1 MSSSIQYLP
10 IPPRVWSR
18 VQNPCSVT
26 AYKDTD
32 SAANSDF
39 AKADYERQMLLK
51 GNILQYKKNSSSLTK
66 KQRYTQIAKGM
77 WTNRTKTWATQ
88 SDTYTNPNM
97 TSLLRVNSSVVNP
110 SNNIFS
116 SPPNPF
122 GCPTT
127 VIPDGGNLVCN
138 VVVDPCTQEVIKRTK
153 SQQICNPTTDSDVPG
168 RIQDLCWN
176 DGTQTWYPRQRY
188 VMPTSGSKWPQG
200 YKGFVSAVTFVG
212 PVLSVGNMTCGQIN
226 ISLNWTFLDSTC
238 APITSFNIYQ
248 NGVLILNVLAP
259 QTSVIINET
268 SEGTAMFYITSLS
281 NSIESQPSNTVLV
294 STKYNYSS
302 EKGQPSNGGKTITFL
317 ENGSII
323 FFCDTNI
330 KYTLVGGGASA
341 GIYSQGSNGGSAA
354 GGGGQVLNCSSPLLI
369 SSGTNLNI
377 IIGQGGIA
385 PNYEANGNIGED
397 TSINISGSY
406 TVSTDNTTYGGV
418 GGKGAT
424 NKSFSGG
431 GGTLNPNNSDGGNYV
446 ISTNGIGFGSGGAAG
461 SLTEV
466 DSTGNIISVT
476 KPLLGGNASNNSA
489 GIGSNGFQGINGIYY
504 GGGGGGGKQSSSS
517 SSGGNGGLGGGG
529 NGANVNGG
537 LSTPTSNPNTGGG
550 GGGGV
555 TGFSPYYL
563 LPTYLPASGGSGIA
577 IIMIQ

>member
-1 MSSSIQYLP
+1 MSSSIQYMP

-212 PVLSVGNMTCGQIN
+212 PVLSVGNMNCGDFN
-226 ISLNWTFLDSTC
+226 ILLNWTFLDSTC

-248 NGVLILNVLAP
+248 NGALILNVLAP
-259 QTSVIINET
+259 QTSVTINET
-268 SEGTAMFYITSLS
+268 TEGTAMFYITSLS
-281 NSIESQPSNTVLV
+281 NSIESQPSNTVIV
-294 STKYNYSS
+294 STKYNYST
-302 EKGQPSNGGKTITFL
+302 EKGKPSNDGKTITFL

-323 FFCDTNI
+323 FFCGTNI

-354 GGGGQVLNCSSPLLI
+354 GGGGQVLNCNSLLI

-385 PNYEANGNIGED
+385 PHYEHNGYIGGD
-397 TSINISGSY
+397 TSLSISGSY
-406 TVSTDNTTYGGV
+406 TVSTDNTIYGGV
-418 GGKGAT
+418 GGKGVT

-431 GGTLNPNNSDGGNYV
+431 GGTLNSNNSDGGNYV
-446 ISTNGIGFGSGGAAG
+446 ISTNGIGIGSGGAAG
-461 SLTEV
+461 SLTV
-466 DSTGNIISVT
+466 VNNSGIITSVT
-476 KPLLGGNASNNSA
+476 KPSPGGNATNNSA
-489 GIGSNGFQGINGIYY
+489 GNGSDGFQGINGVYY
-504 GGGGGGGKQSSSS
+504 GGGGGGGKQSNSSY
-517 SSGGNGGLGGGG
+517 SGGKGGSGGGG
-529 NGANVNGG
+529 NGANVNG
-537 LSTPTSNPNTGGG
+537 SSSSPTVVNPNTGGG

-555 TGFSPYYL
+555 SGYSPY
-563 LPTYLPASGGSGIA
+563 PPQIYLPASGGSGIA

>member
-1 MSSSIQYLP
+1 
-10 IPPRVWSR
+10 
-18 VQNPCSVT
+18 
-26 AYKDTD
+26 
-32 SAANSDF
+32 
-39 AKADYERQMLLK
+39 
-51 GNILQYKKNSSSLTK
+51 
-66 KQRYTQIAKGM
+66 
-77 WTNRTKTWATQ
+77 
-88 SDTYTNPNM
+88 
-97 TSLLRVNSSVVNP
+97 
-110 SNNIFS
+110 
-116 SPPNPF
+116 
-122 GCPTT
+122 
-127 VIPDGGNLVCN
+127 
-138 VVVDPCTQEVIKRTK
+138 
-153 SQQICNPTTDSDVPG
+153 
-168 RIQDLCWN
+168 
-176 DGTQTWYPRQRY
+176 
-188 VMPTSGSKWPQG
+188 
-200 YKGFVSAVTFVG
+200 
-212 PVLSVGNMTCGQIN
+212 
-226 ISLNWTFLDSTC
+226 
-238 APITSFNIYQ
+238 
-248 NGVLILNVLAP
+248 
-259 QTSVIINET
+259 
-268 SEGTAMFYITSLS
+268 MFYITSLS

-418 GGKGAT
+418 GGKGAL
-424 NKSFSGG
+424 NRSYNGG
-431 GGTLNPNNSDGGNYV
+431 GGTLNLNNSDGGNYV

-476 KPLLGGNASNNSA
+476 NPLLGGNASNNSA

-504 GGGGGGGKQSSSS
+504 GGGGGGGKQSNFSY
-517 SSGGNGGLGGGG
+517 SGGNGGLGGGG

-555 TGFSPYYL
+555 TGFPPYYS